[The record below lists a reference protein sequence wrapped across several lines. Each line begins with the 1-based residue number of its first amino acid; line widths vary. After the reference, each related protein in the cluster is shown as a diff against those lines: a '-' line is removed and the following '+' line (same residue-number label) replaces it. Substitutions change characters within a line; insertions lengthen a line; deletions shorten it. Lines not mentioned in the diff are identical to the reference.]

1 MLKKLYKL
9 SVSTVQVMPLF
20 PFLIWF
26 SNSLPFAFFP
36 FFFHQRSKHVL
47 KSNCLYHLYLAYSH
61 DFPMNFSSFYS
72 WHLQGEGVKLPAFD
86 PRHLSTSTTAG
97 CDMSRCF
104 ERARARPGL
113 AVMQRGKGPT
123 SVTSGW
129 KSLQEHPVW
138 VTWGGCILNSP
149 PNMAWTMYNDHI
161 TITISKY
168 DSDFGCYAPQLGTLP
183 KMPLFACQVQKSK
196 GKCKMSHHWVII

>member
-1 MLKKLYKL
+1 MIFLWISHHFTPDTSKAKGSNYQPSILDISRHPPLLGATCLDVSSAPERAAGPSCHAAWKK
-9 SVSTVQVMPLF
+9 
-20 PFLIWF
+20 
-26 SNSLPFAFFP
+26 A
-36 FFFHQRSKHVL
+36 
-47 KSNCLYHLYLAYSH
+47 
-61 DFPMNFSSFYS
+61 
-72 WHLQGEGVKLPAFD
+72 WHLWHLGEN
-86 PRHLSTSTTAG
+86 RY
-97 CDMSRCF
+97 
-104 ERARARPGL
+104 
-113 AVMQRGKGPT
+113 
-123 SVTSGW
+123 
-129 KSLQEHPVW
+129 LQEHPVW

>member
-36 FFFHQRSKHVL
+36 FFFHQRSKHVM

-113 AVMQRGKGPT
+113 AVMQRGKRPDICDIWVKIAARAPSMGNM
-123 SVTSGW
+123 GR
-129 KSLQEHPVW
+129 LHPEQS
-138 VTWGGCILNSP
+138 TKHGLNYVQRSH
-149 PNMAWTMYNDHI
+149 NDHYI
-161 TITISKY
+161 QIWFRLRLLCTTARNFAK
-168 DSDFGCYAPQLGTLP
+168 DAAFCLP
-183 KMPLFACQVQKSK
+183 SSEVKRQM
-196 GKCKMSHHWVII
+196 

>member
-1 MLKKLYKL
+1 MLKKIKL

-26 SNSLPFAFFP
+26 SNSLPFAFSLLLSSEIQTRSEIELSLSSLFRIFP
-36 FFFHQRSKHVL
+36 WFSYEFLIILLLTPPRRRGQTTSLRS
-47 KSNCLYHLYLAYSH
+47 
-61 DFPMNFSSFYS
+61 
-72 WHLQGEGVKLPAFD
+72 
-86 PRHLSTSTTAG
+86 STSLDIHH
-97 CDMSRCF
+97 CWVRHVSMF
-104 ERARARPGL
+104 RARPS
-113 AVMQRGKGPT
+113 AAGP
-123 SVTSGW
+123 SCHAAW
-129 KSLQEHPVW
+129 KKAWHLWHLGENRYLQEHPVW